1 MPTPWTTRIWH
12 EFRAGNLTRAY
23 RDCLLTLHTFRGPGG
38 VAWPAHTTLASRAR
52 CGIRT
57 VQRALRQA
65 ADLDLVSWHER
76 RRRAAGGGSGRQPL
90 SVHGPG
96 GGYRCPKLGQRSQRL
111 SGRTY
116 QNAEVRTFQRQPTT
130 GQPGRGG
137 ESGSKKAALRALLE
151 AAQGL
156 PDLLTQRRATMEQR
170 LLTGRMAGRAGAA

>member
-12 EFRAGNLTRAY
+12 EFRAGNLTRAH

-38 VAWPAHTTLASRAR
+38 VAWPAHATLASRAR

-65 ADLDLVSWHER
+65 ADLDLVSWHEQ
-76 RRRAAGGGSGRQPL
+76 RRRAGWRWLRTSNLYRFVVPAAAVQKLQICRISAAPL
-90 SVHGPG
+90 
-96 GGYRCPKLGQRSQRL
+96 
-111 SGRTY
+111 
-116 QNAEVRTFQRQPTT
+116 TT

-137 ESGSKKAALRALLE
+137 ESGSKKAALRTMLE

-156 PDLLTQRRATMEQR
+156 PDLLAQRRATMRQR
-170 LLTGRMAGRAGAA
+170 LLTRGAAGAVTAS